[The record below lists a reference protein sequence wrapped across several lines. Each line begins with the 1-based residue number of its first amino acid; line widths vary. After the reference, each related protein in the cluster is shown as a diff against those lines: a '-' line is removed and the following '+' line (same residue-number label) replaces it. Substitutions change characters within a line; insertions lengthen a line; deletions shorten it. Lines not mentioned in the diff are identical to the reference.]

1 MERSKH
7 YGYIKAP
14 CAEPYSVKRAIT
26 LVQAELVANPGIL
39 GRTLHASVEESI
51 LLQHPTTHLAHIRRV
66 ADLLVGIQ
74 VLRLAVPGL
83 ELVQLVAGRGMAY
96 PLNRLLVSHEEH
108 IRQLLQIVEEFLN
121 DQKGIKI

>member
-66 ADLLVGIQ
+66 ADLLRGDPSPSVGSARTRIG
-74 VLRLAVPGL
+74 A
-83 ELVQLVAGRGMAY
+83 AGCWAWDG
-96 PLNRLLVSHEEH
+96 VSTESPA
-108 IRQLLQIVEEFLN
+108 
-121 DQKGIKI
+121 G